1 MKRILAIAFVL
12 ALGVSAGA
20 RADQPATYTG
30 PESTAEKAFVQAI
43 QRDLGARFPTAAS
56 AEKAGYI
63 RFTEIDETGAI
74 SYANMQW
81 TSSDDKHPSQLW
93 YDKNGALLGADFS
106 VPLSV
111 SKTRPDL
118 WGVNPGRWVEFDG
131 HIHWVTK
138 DATGKVK
145 YDLYMMDPQVTAA
158 GVNPEHPTAQDL
170 VTLKKV
176 TTVTE
181 VVTVFH
187 FPAVW
192 DLIVWVKPNPN
203 GAFADKNPNVTK

>member
-1 MKRILAIAFVL
+1 MKRIIALAFVF
-12 ALGVSAGA
+12 AVAVAGSA
-20 RADQPATYTG
+20 RADQPATFTG
-30 PESTAEKAFVQAI
+30 PESAAEKDFVRAI
-43 QRDLGARFPTAAS
+43 QIDLGTRYPTATA

-63 RFTEIDETGAI
+63 RYTNPDDTGAI

-93 YDKNGALLGADFS
+93 YDTQGRLLGADFS

-138 DATGKVK
+138 DVAGKMK
-145 YDLYMMDPQVTAA
+145 YDLWMEDPKVTAA
-158 GVNPEHPTAQDL
+158 GLDSQHPTAQDL

-176 TTVTE
+176 TTVSE

-187 FPAVW
+187 FPALW

-203 GAFADKNPNVTK
+203 GAFADKNPTVTP

>member
-20 RADQPATYTG
+20 RADQPATFTG
-30 PESTAEKAFVQAI
+30 PESAAEKAFIQAI
-43 QRDLGARFPTAAS
+43 QLDLGTRYPTAAA

-63 RFTEIDETGAI
+63 RYTEMDDTGAI

-93 YDKNGALLGADFS
+93 YDKNGYLLGADFS

-138 DATGKVK
+138 DVTGKVK
-145 YDLYMMDPQVTAA
+145 YNLYMMDPDVTAA

-176 TTVTE
+176 TTVSE

-192 DLIVWVKPNPN
+192 DLVVWVKPNPN
-203 GAFADKNPNVTK
+203 GAFADKNPTVKM